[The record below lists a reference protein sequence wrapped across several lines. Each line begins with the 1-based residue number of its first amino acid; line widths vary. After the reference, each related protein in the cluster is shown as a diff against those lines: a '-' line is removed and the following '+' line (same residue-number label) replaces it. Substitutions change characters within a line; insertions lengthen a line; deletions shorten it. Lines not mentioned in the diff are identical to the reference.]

1 MRLMPTFVA
10 GAQALALES
19 AALDEL
25 ISARACPGSDETTA
39 NQRQEQ
45 IMSTANPSPKTQ
57 ALPRGVML
65 NAYPDS
71 IGKTLSDA
79 VEFLGRP
86 EVKGAFSLFYILP
99 TFFHSDLDRGFSVID
114 YDIDERLVSP
124 ADLDALK
131 ELDILIKLDMVLNH
145 LSVRSPQ
152 FQDLLENGDDSIYS
166 DFFIDWDKF
175 WEGHGTPGPD
185 GHVVPHK
192 QYLDKLFMR
201 KPGLPILRIRFPD
214 GTYRNYWNT
223 FYQKITFKEITASDF
238 AETEG
243 LSPEEAQAIV
253 EEVKIVIKEN
263 DNATTG
269 QFRQIARIP
278 DEIVKAIS
286 GKREYLGQMDLNAR
300 SELVWDFYD
309 ETLRKL
315 SEHGARIIRLDAF
328 AYLHKAPGEP
338 NFFNRPGTW
347 EYLDRLRDIAAGYGL
362 TIFPEIHA
370 QYGTGI
376 HEEISQKG
384 YPIYDFFLPGLLID
398 ALERGSNSAL
408 VRWINEIVARKL
420 QTINMLGCH
429 DGIPLLDL
437 KGAYVNGEYRP
448 GLLTDEQIEAAM
460 QCIIIRGGMTK
471 SLFGPDGKKID
482 YYQINATFF
491 SALGEDERKLRLA
504 RAIQMFMP
512 GLPQVWYLDLFAGTN
527 DYAAA
532 QRGRTASH
540 KEINRTTLRRVDIEE
555 GLKRDIVLDQLAL
568 IRLRNQSPA
577 FAGNIEIAETEPHRL
592 HITWRHEDATAT
604 LQADLRKCS
613 FTVQHDDGAKQEEMA
628 FDY

>member
-1 MRLMPTFVA
+1 MPA
-10 GAQALALES
+10 E
-19 AALDEL
+19 D
-25 ISARACPGSDETTA
+25 
-39 NQRQEQ
+39 
-45 IMSTANPSPKTQ
+45 PSPKTQ
-57 ALPRGVML
+57 TLPRGVML

-79 VEFLGRP
+79 VEFLERP
-86 EVKGAFSLFYILP
+86 EVEGAFSLFYVLP

-114 YDIDERLVSP
+114 YDINERLVSA
-124 ADLDALK
+124 ADLDALR
-131 ELDILIKLDMVLNH
+131 EMGILIKLDMVLNH

-152 FQDLLENGDDSIYS
+152 FHDLLENGDDSRYS

-175 WEGHGTPGPD
+175 WEGCGEPGPE
-185 GHVVPHK
+185 GHIVPDK

-223 FYQKITFKEITASDF
+223 FYQKITFKEITAGDF
-238 AETEG
+238 ASVEG
-243 LSPEEAQAIV
+243 LSPEEAQAIAD
-253 EEVKIVIKEN
+253 EVKIVIKEN
-263 DNATTG
+263 GNPTTG
-269 QFRQIARIP
+269 QFRQLGRFP
-278 DEIVKAIS
+278 EEIIKAIS

-300 SELVWDFYD
+300 SELVWEFYD

-328 AYLHKAPGEP
+328 AYLHKAPGQP

-347 EYLDRLRDIAAGYGL
+347 EYLDRLRDIATGYGL

-376 HEEISQKG
+376 HEEISQQG

-398 ALERGSNSAL
+398 ALERGSNGAL
-408 VRWINEIVARKL
+408 VRWISEIVDKKL

-437 KGAYVNGEYRP
+437 RGAVVDGDYRP
-448 GLLTDEQIEAAM
+448 GLLIDEQIEAAM
-460 QCIIIRGGMTK
+460 QRIIDRGGMTK
-471 SLFGPDGKKID
+471 NLFGPDGKKID
-482 YYQINATFF
+482 YYQVNATFF

-540 KEINRTTLRRVDIEE
+540 KEINRTTLKRVDIDE

-577 FAGNIEIAETEPHRL
+577 FDGDIEIAETEPHRL
-592 HITWRHEDATAT
+592 HIKWRHADATAT
-604 LQADLRKCS
+604 LQADLRTYS
-613 FTVQHDDGAKQEEMA
+613 FSVQHDDGGKQEGMS